1 MDKHRQSTGTVT
13 DSELIEK
20 IVEINRVSKVVKGGR
35 HFGFNALV
43 VVGDGNG
50 KVGFGLGKA
59 REVTDAISKG
69 AELARKSMREFSL
82 AGRTLPHKI
91 IGKYGAG
98 RVMLKPAAPGAGVI
112 AGGPVRAVVESAG
125 LHDILTKCIGTT
137 NKQNVVLATMEAL
150 KSLRT
155 AEQIAG
161 ERNMD
166 INEIAGD
173 YPVAQQAAQS
183 TEGSSIVGG
192 TKQGVEL

>member
-1 MDKHRQSTGTVT
+1 LDKHRQSTGTVT

-112 AGGPVRAVVESAG
+112 AGGPVRAVMECLGV
-125 LHDILTKCIGTT
+125 HDVLTKSLGSANSHNMVKAAFRGLEEMLSPETVMRT
-137 NKQNVVLATMEAL
+137 RG
-150 KSLRT
+150 KS
-155 AEQIAG
+155 IK
-161 ERNMD
+161 
-166 INEIAGD
+166 EI
-173 YPVAQQAAQS
+173 Y
-183 TEGSSIVGG
+183 E
-192 TKQGVEL
+192 